1 MSVHKVNYCYVT
13 VPNRAGQGAKVL
25 GELKAAKVNLLGY
38 SGFPIKGGKAQLDL
52 VAKSMGVIRQVA
64 RKNGWRLSQV
74 KKGLL
79 VQGTDRVGA
88 LHRHIEKLAA
98 ENISVTAASAVGAG
112 QGRYGMLLWVKG
124 SDFGRAA
131 RVLKAR

>member
-1 MSVHKVNYCYVT
+1 MSVRRVNYCYVT

-25 GELKAAKVNLLGY
+25 GELKDAKVNLLGY
-38 SGFPIKGGKAQLDL
+38 SGFPTKGGEAQLDL
-52 VAKSMGVIRQVA
+52 VAKSMGAIRRVA

-88 LHRHIEKLAA
+88 VHRHIQKLAD

-124 SDFGRAA
+124 SDYGRAA
-131 RVLKAR
+131 RVLRAR